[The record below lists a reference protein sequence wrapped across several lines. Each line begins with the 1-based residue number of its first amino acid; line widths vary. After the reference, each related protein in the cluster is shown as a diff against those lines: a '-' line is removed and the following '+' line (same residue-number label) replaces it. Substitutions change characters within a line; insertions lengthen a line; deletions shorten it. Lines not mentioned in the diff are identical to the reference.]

1 MLDSITE
8 EIEQGWKLLN
18 EGKEEEALGLAA
30 EIEKKEDLS
39 PEEKLNVV
47 ILKGNIYY
55 ALGDLQKGFK
65 LAEEIYEEY
74 ERLGNDYFLIDAL
87 NLKLWYLLS
96 QGQIL
101 SKPAFNLL
109 QKGETIL
116 KSISEETSSRIVI
129 KEARFLYMKGVMNFN
144 RGNYDLAMKCCEKSL
159 ELMDQFKIDSLEDQ
173 KYRRYILSLIGIIY
187 TNIGE
192 LKLAL
197 EYHEKSLALKTGDT
211 NLELIL
217 DANEYWEIGYAYF
230 LKGDLDNSQKFFK
243 KTLTILKDLNFLV
256 KFAPVSAAT
265 LQGLIKV
272 LIAKGDHEGAQ
283 QHLQLFKQINDERPL
298 PQNVSM
304 YKLLRARVLKSSTRP
319 RDRAEAERILKK
331 VIEKEKYFSWLV
343 INALTEICDLYI
355 EELKLTK
362 DITIIDEIKPYIS
375 QLLEQTEK
383 DYSLLAKTKLLQAR
397 IALFQMNMGDA
408 RRLLT
413 QAQEIADENGYQH
426 LAQTISIEHD
436 NLLGQLDVLENLK
449 KTNIPISRRMSL
461 ASLSGSISNLIETQE
476 EKTPD
481 VLSEQPVLLLILI
494 EGGVLLLSYPFSDE
508 WESNEELFGSFLTA
522 FMSFSNEFFTEGLD
536 RAKFGQ
542 YTVLM
547 EIISKFSI
555 CYLYRGQTY
564 LAKKKIEYF
573 IKRLQTI
580 PSILQTLE
588 KFAETS
594 QVIELKDFPFL
605 EGFITEIFMSKNPG
619 NIKTD

>member
-1 MLDSITE
+1 
-8 EIEQGWKLLN
+8 
-18 EGKEEEALGLAA
+18 
-30 EIEKKEDLS
+30 
-39 PEEKLNVV
+39 
-47 ILKGNIYY
+47 
-55 ALGDLQKGFK
+55 
-65 LAEEIYEEY
+65 
-74 ERLGNDYFLIDAL
+74 
-87 NLKLWYLLS
+87 
-96 QGQIL
+96 
-101 SKPAFNLL
+101 
-109 QKGETIL
+109 
-116 KSISEETSSRIVI
+116 
-129 KEARFLYMKGVMNFN
+129 
-144 RGNYDLAMKCCEKSL
+144 
-159 ELMDQFKIDSLEDQ
+159 
-173 KYRRYILSLIGIIY
+173 
-187 TNIGE
+187 
-192 LKLAL
+192 
-197 EYHEKSLALKTGDT
+197 
-211 NLELIL
+211 
-217 DANEYWEIGYAYF
+217 
-230 LKGDLDNSQKFFK
+230 
-243 KTLTILKDLNFLV
+243 
-256 KFAPVSAAT
+256 
-265 LQGLIKV
+265 
-272 LIAKGDHEGAQ
+272 
-283 QHLQLFKQINDERPL
+283 
-298 PQNVSM
+298 
-304 YKLLRARVLKSSTRP
+304 
-319 RDRAEAERILKK
+319 
-331 VIEKEKYFSWLV
+331 
-343 INALTEICDLYI
+343 
-355 EELKLTK
+355 
-362 DITIIDEIKPYIS
+362 
-375 QLLEQTEK
+375 
-383 DYSLLAKTKLLQAR
+383 
-397 IALFQMNMGDA
+397 
-408 RRLLT
+408 